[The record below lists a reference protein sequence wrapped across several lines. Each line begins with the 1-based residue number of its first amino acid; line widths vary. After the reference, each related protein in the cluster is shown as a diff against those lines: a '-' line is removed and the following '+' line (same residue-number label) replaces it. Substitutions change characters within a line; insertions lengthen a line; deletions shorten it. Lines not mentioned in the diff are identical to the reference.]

1 MLKSSVR
8 MADPKD
14 RALREFDS
22 VLLSLERKRKSRIY
36 ALIHNGP
43 PHHICRPSLW
53 QLADQ
58 RDKFRGIDT
67 LEILVHSP
75 GGHVDIAYQLA
86 KFFRAHC
93 KKLNVLV
100 PLYAKSAATVLC
112 LNADHVFMGEF
123 AELGPLDVQIEDEL
137 EKGKQS
143 FPPLNEFKSM
153 KFLKEHATEYLDF
166 FTELL
171 VDRGLSVKQALH
183 EAIPGVV
190 GIMNPLY
197 GHIDPSKLGSYRR
210 MLAEGEE
217 YAKRLLNSVNN
228 ERVDDLVQQLVWEY
242 PSHNF
247 VIDYDEAESIGIP
260 VKRLGLAEEKALIK
274 AILGLQEDDI
284 SYSGF
289 ATAQQAAS
297 GRRRKQRPTPQRKSR
312 KMPATAPSEP
322 TVPLSK
328 RTGTTG

>member
-1 MLKSSVR
+1 MLQFSVD
-8 MADPKD
+8 MADAKA
-14 RALREFDS
+14 RALREFES
-22 VLLSLERKRKSRIY
+22 LLLSLEKKRKSRIY
-36 ALIHNGP
+36 ALVHSHAPYHN
-43 PHHICRPSLW
+43 HVCRPSLW
-53 QLADQ
+53 ELTEQ
-58 RDKFRGIDT
+58 RDKFRNIDT

-86 KFFRAHC
+86 KFFRGHC
-93 KKLNVLV
+93 KKLNVIV

-112 LNADHVFMGEF
+112 LNADSVFMGEF
-123 AELGPLDVQIEDEL
+123 AELGPLDVQVEDEL

-153 KFLKEHATEYLDF
+153 EFLKEHATEYLDF

-171 VDRGLSVKQALH
+171 VERGLSVKQALH

-217 YAKRLLNSVNN
+217 YARRLLNSVHN
-228 ERVDDLVQQLVWEY
+228 ESADDLVQQLVWEY

-247 VIDYDEAESIGIP
+247 VIDYDEAKSIGLP
-260 VKRLGLAEEKALIK
+260 VKRLELAQEKALIK
-274 AILGLQEDDI
+274 AILGLHEDDNF
-284 SYSGF
+284 YSGF
-289 ATAQQAAS
+289 
-297 GRRRKQRPTPQRKSR
+297 
-312 KMPATAPSEP
+312 
-322 TVPLSK
+322 
-328 RTGTTG
+328 

>member
-1 MLKSSVR
+1 MP
-8 MADPKD
+8 DPKD
-14 RALREFDS
+14 RTLREFES
-22 VLLSLERKRKSRIY
+22 VLVSLEKKRKSRIY
-36 ALIHNGP
+36 ALIHTCAP
-43 PHHICRPSLW
+43 YHICRPSLW
-53 QLADQ
+53 ELASE

-93 KKLNVLV
+93 KRLNVLV

-123 AELGPLDVQIEDEL
+123 AELGPLDVQVEDEL
-137 EKGKQS
+137 DKGKQS

-153 KFLKEHATEYLDF
+153 EFLKEHATEYLDF

-171 VDRGLSVKQALH
+171 VERGLSVKQALH

-260 VKRLGLAEEKALIK
+260 VKRLGLTEEKALIR
-274 AILGLQEDDI
+274 AILGLQSDDI

-289 ATAQQAAS
+289 VEPQQRAVA
-297 GRRRKQRPTPQRKSR
+297 RRRTPRPQPRRKPR
-312 KMPATAPSEP
+312 KVPTAAAAQPA
-322 TVPLSK
+322 VPITK
-328 RTGTTG
+328 RTGTAG

>member
-1 MLKSSVR
+1 
-8 MADPKD
+8 MADANAK
-14 RALREFDS
+14 ALREFET
-22 VLLSLERKRKSRIY
+22 VVLSLEKKRKSKIFS
-36 ALIHNGP
+36 LIHTGAP
-43 PHHICRPSLW
+43 YHICRPSLW
-53 QLADQ
+53 GLAED
-58 RDKFRGIDT
+58 RDNFRRIDT

-86 KFFRAHC
+86 KFFRHHC
-93 KKLNVLV
+93 KTLNVLV

-112 LNADHVFMGEF
+112 LNADQVFMGEF
-123 AELGPLDVQIEDEL
+123 AELGPLDVQVEDEL
-137 EKGKQS
+137 EKGKRS

-153 KFLKEHATEYLDF
+153 EFLKEHATEYLDF

-217 YAKRLLNSVNN
+217 YAKRLLNSVHN
-228 ERVDDLVQQLVWEY
+228 ESADDLVQQLVWEY

-247 VIDYDEAESIGIP
+247 VIDYDEAEAIGLP
-260 VKRLGLAEEKALIK
+260 VKRMDISEEKSLIRV
-274 AILGLQEDDI
+274 ILGLQQDDI

-289 ATAQQAAS
+289 VATKQGAARRQRAPRAKP
-297 GRRRKQRPTPQRKSR
+297 RRRPR
-312 KMPATAPSEP
+312 KMPTSAAAAQP
-322 TVPLSK
+322 TVPITK

>member
-1 MLKSSVR
+1 MVQSSVG
-8 MADPKD
+8 MPDPKD
-14 RALREFDS
+14 RALRDFES
-22 VLLSLERKRKSRIY
+22 AVLSLEIKRKSRIY
-36 ALIHNGP
+36 ALIHSGAP
-43 PHHICRPSLW
+43 YHICRPSLW
-53 QLADQ
+53 KLASD
-58 RDKFRGIDT
+58 RDKFQKIDT

-112 LNADHVFMGEF
+112 LNANHVFMGEF
-123 AELGPLDVQIEDEL
+123 AELGPLDVQVEDEL

-153 KFLKEHATEYLDF
+153 EFLKEHATEYLDF

-171 VDRGLSVKQALH
+171 VERGLSVRQALH

-217 YAKRLLNSVNN
+217 YAKRLLSSVNN
-228 ERVDDLVQQLVWEY
+228 QRVDDLVQQLVWEY

-247 VIDYDEAESIGIP
+247 VIDYDEAESIGLP
-260 VKRLGLAEEKALIK
+260 VKRLGLAEEKTLIRV
-274 AILGLQEDDI
+274 ILGLQGDDI

-289 ATAQQAAS
+289 VEPQRQAAAK
-297 GRRRKQRPTPQRKSR
+297 RRTPRPQPRRKPRKVPTAAAAQ
-312 KMPATAPSEP
+312 P
-322 TVPLSK
+322 TVPITK
-328 RTGTTG
+328 RTGTAG

>member
-1 MLKSSVR
+1 

-14 RALREFDS
+14 RALREFEA

-36 ALIHNGP
+36 ALIHSGP

-53 QLADQ
+53 LLADQ
-58 RDKFRGIDT
+58 RNKFRGIDT

-112 LNADHVFMGEF
+112 LNADYVFMGEF
-123 AELGPLDVQIEDEL
+123 AELGPLDVQVEDEL

-153 KFLKEHATEYLDF
+153 EFLKEHATEYLDF

-242 PSHNF
+242 PSHDF
-247 VIDYDEAESIGIP
+247 VIDYDEAERIGIP

-297 GRRRKQRPTPQRKSR
+297 VQRRKPRPGPRRKSR

-322 TVPLSK
+322 TVPFSK

>member
-1 MLKSSVR
+1 
-8 MADPKD
+8 MADSAARAFKD
-14 RALREFDS
+14 FAS
-22 VLLSLERKRKSRIY
+22 TLLSLERQRKSRIFSV
-36 ALIHNGP
+36 IHNAP

-53 QLADQ
+53 ELADS
-58 RDKFRGIDT
+58 RNKFRSIDT
-67 LEILVHSP
+67 LEILIHSP
-75 GGHVDIAYQLA
+75 GGHVDIAYQMA
-86 KFFRAHC
+86 KFFRGHC

-100 PLYAKSAATVLC
+100 PLYAKSAATALC
-112 LNADHVFMGEF
+112 LNADSIFMGEF
-123 AELGPLDVQIEDEL
+123 AELGPLDVQVEDEL
-137 EKGKQS
+137 EKGKRS

-153 KFLKEHATEYLDF
+153 EFLKEHATEYLDF

-217 YAKRLLNSVNN
+217 YAKRLLNSVEN
-228 ERVDDLVQQLVWEY
+228 ENTDDLVQQLVWEY

-247 VIDYDEAESIGIP
+247 VIDFDEAKAIGLP
-260 VKRLGLAEEKALIK
+260 VKRLGLGEEKSLIR
-274 AILGLQEDDI
+274 AILGLQEYEI

-289 ATAQQAAS
+289 VVESPAVADKRPSARS
-297 GRRRKQRPTPQRKSR
+297 NRRTKPR
-312 KMPATAPSEP
+312 KMPPARESEP
-322 TVPLSK
+322 TAPITK
-328 RTGTTG
+328 GAGAAG

>member
-1 MLKSSVR
+1 MVKFPLQMPDAKNRRLK
-8 MADPKD
+8 
-14 RALREFDS
+14 EFEA
-22 VLLSLERKRKSRIY
+22 VVLSLERKRKSRIF
-36 ALIHNGP
+36 AIIHSGP
-43 PHHICRPSLW
+43 PYHICRPSLW
-53 QLADQ
+53 ELADE
-58 RDKFRGIDT
+58 REKFRNIDT

-75 GGHVDIAYQLA
+75 GGHVDIAYQMA
-86 KFFRAHC
+86 KFFRNHC
-93 KKLNVLV
+93 KKLNILV

-112 LNADHVFMGEF
+112 LNADQVLLGEF

-137 EKGKQS
+137 EKGRRS

-153 KFLKEHATEYLDF
+153 EFLKEHATEYLDF

-228 ERVDDLVQQLVWEY
+228 ESADNLVQQLVWEY

-247 VIDYDEAESIGIP
+247 VIDYDEAKEIGLP
-260 VKRLGLAEEKALIK
+260 VKRMDLAEEKSLIRV
-274 AILGLQEDDI
+274 ILGLQADDI
-284 SYSGF
+284 SCTGF
-289 ATAQQAAS
+289 VAAQQKAKV
-297 GRRRKQRPTPQRKSR
+297 RQRKRHPRPEHKFR
-312 KMPATAPSEP
+312 KMPGTAAPQAP
-322 TVPLSK
+322 PVPK

>member
-1 MLKSSVR
+1 
-8 MADPKD
+8 MADTKD
-14 RALREFDS
+14 RALREFES
-22 VLLSLERKRKSRIY
+22 TLLSLERKRRSRIY
-36 ALIHNGP
+36 ALVHTCP
-43 PHHICRPSLW
+43 PYHICRPSLW
-53 QLADQ
+53 ELASE

-123 AELGPLDVQIEDEL
+123 AELGPLDVQVEDEL

-153 KFLKEHATEYLDF
+153 EFLKEHATEYLDF

-171 VDRGLSVKQALH
+171 VERGLSVKQALH

-217 YAKRLLNSVNN
+217 YAKRLLNSVGN
-228 ERVDDLVQQLVWEY
+228 ERADDLVQQLVWEY

-247 VIDYDEAESIGIP
+247 VIDYDEAENIGIP
-260 VKRLGLAEEKALIK
+260 VKRLGLGEEKTLIR

-289 ATAQQAAS
+289 VAAQQKAS
-297 GRRRKQRPTPQRKSR
+297 LRRRKQRPRLQRKPG
-312 KMPATAPSEP
+312 KMPAAASESA
-322 TVPLSK
+322 VPVAK
-328 RTGTTG
+328 RTGTSG

>member
-1 MLKSSVR
+1 MLESSVS
-8 MADPKD
+8 MPDPKD
-14 RALREFDS
+14 RALREFES
-22 VLLSLERKRKSRIY
+22 VLLSLEKKRKSRIY
-36 ALIHNGP
+36 ALIHTGAP
-43 PHHICRPSLW
+43 YHICRPSLW
-53 QLADQ
+53 ELAAE
-58 RDKFRGIDT
+58 RDKFRRIDT

-93 KKLNVLV
+93 KRLNVLV

-123 AELGPLDVQIEDEL
+123 AELGPLDVQVEDEL

-153 KFLKEHATEYLDF
+153 EFLKEHATEYLDF

-171 VDRGLSVKQALH
+171 VERGLSVKQALH

-217 YAKRLLNSVNN
+217 YAKRLLTSVNN

-247 VIDYDEAESIGIP
+247 VIDYDEAESIGLP
-260 VKRLGLAEEKALIK
+260 VKRLGLAEEKALIRV
-274 AILGLQEDDI
+274 ILGLQEDDI

-289 ATAQQAAS
+289 VAAQQTAKVRRGKQRA
-297 GRRRKQRPTPQRKSR
+297 GLRRKPRKV
-312 KMPATAPSEP
+312 PAAAAEP
-322 TVPLSK
+322 TVSISK
-328 RTGTTG
+328 RTGTAG